1 MLVIDAS
8 VFNKLF
14 LDEPDAI
21 LARQLF
27 VHALE
32 TGEAMAAPDLL
43 PYEALAVALHYGVPF
58 AQVTDLLDKLQAAG
72 FQLSP
77 PTAAMF
83 ALAHE
88 IATSG
93 SAKSGHPALY
103 DSVYHAMALELGGTF
118 VTADRRH
125 ASKAA
130 RFGHVTLLEDWKPAG
145 KD

>member
-14 LDEPDAI
+14 LDEPDAP

-32 TGEAMAAPDLL
+32 TGQPMAAPDLL
-43 PYEALAVALHYGVPF
+43 PYEALTVALHYEVPF
-58 AQVTDLLDKLQAAG
+58 AQVMDLFDKLQSAG

-77 PTAAMF
+77 PTNAMF
-83 ALAHE
+83 FLAHT

-93 SAKSGHPALY
+93 YAKSGHPSLY
-103 DSVYHAMALELGGTF
+103 DSVYHAMAVELGGTF

-125 ASKAA
+125 VSKAA
-130 RFGHVTLLEDWKPAG
+130 AFGHMALLDDWKPE
-145 KD
+145 